1 MGILDTIK
9 DSKSQLLKQSF
20 EPSLIVAKIIEPLKE
35 REKSILIKRYGLK
48 GNKIDTLE
56 SIGKEH
62 GLTRERVRQI
72 EKALIKNLKKT
83 LPEHEHFTA
92 CRDLLV
98 STITEHGGVMAE
110 EHLLTFLGVQTDE
123 DGNAVKFLLNLI
135 IEVEG
140 LETEKE
146 IKTSWV
152 TLSFN
157 KDFLKKFVG
166 ESKKTLEKSK
176 KPLKPEDFLDLFKQ
190 TEFYKQN
197 LGDLNDKI
205 VLNFLHA
212 ANEIRRNPF
221 GEYGLGHWNEIQ
233 PKDVGDKAYVI
244 LKHHGKPEHYSVI
257 TDLINKHH
265 FDKRTAYKET
275 VHNELIKDK
284 RFILVGR
291 GIYALAEWGYTS
303 GVVADVIKEI
313 LKSKGKPMSRDEIVE
328 AVLSRRMVKKNTIL
342 VGLSNK
348 KYFKKVAKNMY
359 SLV

>member
-9 DSKSQLLKQSF
+9 DSKQQNLKHNF
-20 EPSLIVAKIIEPLKE
+20 EPSLIVNKIVEQLKD

-72 EKALIKNLKKT
+72 EKALIKNLKKS
-83 LPEHEHFTA
+83 LPEHDHFVSS
-92 CRDLLV
+92 RDLLL
-98 STITEHGGVMAE
+98 STIAEHGGVMAE
-110 EHLLTFLGVQTDE
+110 DHLLTFLGIETDE

-140 LETEKE
+140 LEDDKE
-146 IKTSWV
+146 IKTSWI

-157 KDFLKKFVG
+157 KDFLKKFVS
-166 ESKKTLEKSK
+166 ESKKILQDKKQPITPEVFLEA
-176 KPLKPEDFLDLFKQ
+176 FKQ
-190 TEFYKQN
+190 SDFYKQN
-197 LGDLNDKI
+197 IGQLNDKVVI
-205 VLNFLHA
+205 NFLHA
-212 ANEIRRNPF
+212 AADIRKNPF
-221 GEYGLGHWNEIQ
+221 GEYGLSHWNEIH

-257 TDLINKHH
+257 TELINKHH

-303 GVVADVIKEI
+303 GVVADVIKDV
-313 LKSKGKPMSRDEIVE
+313 LKKKGSPMSREEIVK
-328 AVLSRRMVKKNTIL
+328 AVLAHRMVKKNTIL

-348 KYFKKVAKNMY
+348 KYFKKVSKNMY
-359 SLV
+359 TLA